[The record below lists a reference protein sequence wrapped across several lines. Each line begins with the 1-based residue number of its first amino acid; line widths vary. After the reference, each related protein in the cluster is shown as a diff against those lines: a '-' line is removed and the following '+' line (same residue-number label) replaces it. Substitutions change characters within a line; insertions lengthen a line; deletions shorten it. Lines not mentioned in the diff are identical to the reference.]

1 MSTKR
6 LRYNVQLVFQQ
17 VFSSS
22 ANKIPFLVSLPC
34 IVSEEINGTQIKP
47 YTSDSPGSS
56 PWIQVVILVL
66 VTYPC

>member
-56 PWIQVVILVL
+56 P
-66 VTYPC
+66 